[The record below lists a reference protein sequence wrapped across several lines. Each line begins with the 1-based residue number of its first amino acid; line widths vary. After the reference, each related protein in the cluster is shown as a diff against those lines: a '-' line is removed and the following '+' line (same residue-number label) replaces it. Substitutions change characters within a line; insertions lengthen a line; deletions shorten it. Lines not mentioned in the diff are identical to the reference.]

1 METARTFQ
9 LLREGTLA
17 GSNAL
22 AATGVAMI
30 VIGILAI
37 LAPLATGLL
46 FNMFFGALFVG
57 AGIVELMD
65 AFRAGTWQRT
75 VMLALVGIVSLAAGA
90 LFIARPVVGLVT
102 LTVAFI
108 AYLVF
113 VGAFRIVMAF
123 ELPRGM
129 PGKVW
134 EFASGFL
141 ALVLAYLAI
150 SQMPN
155 ISQWLIGTFI
165 GVSLVSEGVSRL
177 SLARGLRTVV
187 GAPATRGAQA

>member
-1 METARTFQ
+1 METPRTFQ
-9 LLREGTLA
+9 LLKEGTLA

-22 AATGVAMI
+22 ATIGIAMI

-37 LAPLATGLL
+37 LAPLATGIV

-57 AGIVELMD
+57 AGIVELVD

-75 VMLALVGIVSLAAGA
+75 VMLALVGIVSLGAGA

-102 LTVAFI
+102 LTVAFL

-129 PGKVW
+129 PGKGW
-134 EFASGFL
+134 EFASG
-141 ALVLAYLAI
+141 ALTLLLAYLAI

-165 GVSLVSEGVSRL
+165 GVSLISEGISRL
-177 SLARGLRTVV
+177 SLARGVRTVV
-187 GAPATRGAQA
+187 GAPATHGAHA